1 MTFGN
6 TKSPAAFVTTG
17 SDRVPRASLISTTV
31 APGTTPPCASF
42 TVPDTEPVVIC
53 DDAGS
58 AAARTAAKEAAQIPT
73 LQRQP
78 GLLETAEGCW
88 WSHRLDAEGFA
99 VNFLE
104 RRVAEPRQLIMT
116 ALLHVTNSTS
126 SASWPFHFEQTAFGG
141 RQDVTPIGVGMKKD
155 DRAKPFASCE
165 LGRRGLKNRRKTV
178 AHAGRCQATP
188 VRLWVTL
195 TAREAGADASRRL
208 RR

>member
-1 MTFGN
+1 M
-6 TKSPAAFVTTG
+6 
-17 SDRVPRASLISTTV
+17 IW
-31 APGTTPPCASF
+31 
-42 TVPDTEPVVIC
+42 
-53 DDAGS
+53 DDAGI

-78 GLLETAEGCW
+78 GLLE
-88 WSHRLDAEGFA
+88 LA
-99 VNFLE
+99 VTFLE

-165 LGRRGLKNRRKTV
+165 LGRRGLKKS
-178 AHAGRCQATP
+178 P
-188 VRLWVTL
+188 
-195 TAREAGADASRRL
+195 
-208 RR
+208 